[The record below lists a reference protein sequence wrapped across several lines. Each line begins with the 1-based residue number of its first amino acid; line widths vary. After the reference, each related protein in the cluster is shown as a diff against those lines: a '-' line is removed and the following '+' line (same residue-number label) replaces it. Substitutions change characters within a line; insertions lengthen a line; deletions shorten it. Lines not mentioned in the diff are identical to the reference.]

1 MNKELTKNF
10 APGHSACAGCGFPAI
25 VRAVL
30 GEAETPVVVANATGC
45 LEVTSTLYPYSAWK
59 IPYIHNAFEN
69 AAATI
74 SGTERAYEIL
84 KRKNKLSNKNGILR
98 DAQDDSLK
106 RIKFVA
112 FGGDGGTY
120 DIGLQSLSGA
130 LERGH
135 NFLYVCYD
143 NGGYMNTGNQ
153 KSSATPYGAFTET
166 TPVGKKSLGK
176 METRKNLMEIVNAH
190 RIEYLAQANVAFM
203 SDLKKK
209 AKKAL
214 AVNGPSFLL
223 VFSPC
228 TNNWKFPTS
237 QYVNIAKLATETNFW
252 PLYEIEKGK
261 YKINWAT
268 ENPKP
273 VFEFLKTQGR
283 FKHLLKEPA
292 RNASPASVDS
302 PARNAIVAGGR
313 SDAGGENKKV
323 LEEIQNLVDEEWKRL
338 ANLVEF

>member
-1 MNKELTKNF
+1 MNKELSKFF

-25 VRAVL
+25 VRAIL
-30 GEAETPVVVANATGC
+30 GEAKIPVVVANATGC
-45 LEVTSTLYPYSAWK
+45 LEVTTTLYPYTAWK
-59 IPYIHNAFEN
+59 VPYIHSAFEN

-74 SGTERAYEIL
+74 SGAERAYEIL
-84 KRKNKLSNKNGILR
+84 KRKGKIKKEIKL
-98 DAQDDSLK
+98 
-106 RIKFVA
+106 VA

-153 KSSATPYGAFTET
+153 RSSATPYGATTET
-166 TPVGKKSLGK
+166 TPAGKISSGK

-190 RIEYLAQANVAFM
+190 RVKYLAQANVAFM
-203 SDLKKK
+203 ADLKMK
-209 AKKAL
+209 ARKAL
-214 AVNGPSFLL
+214 ETRGPSFLL

-228 TNNWKFPTS
+228 QNNWKFPAS

-252 PLYEIEKGK
+252 PLYEIENGK

-273 VFEFLKTQGR
+273 LSEFLKTQGR
-283 FKHLLKEPA
+283 FKHLFKDKNKEVLDDTQKI
-292 RNASPASVDS
+292 VDS
-302 PARNAIVAGGR
+302 
-313 SDAGGENKKV
+313 
-323 LEEIQNLVDEEWKRL
+323 EWKRL
-338 ANLVEF
+338 ANLAE

>member
-1 MNKELTKNF
+1 MNKELSKYY
-10 APGHSACAGCGFPAI
+10 ASGHSACAGCGYPAI
-25 VRAVL
+25 VRMIL
-30 GEAETPVVVANATGC
+30 GEATTPFVIANATGC
-45 LEVTSTLYPYSAWK
+45 LEVTSTLYPYSAWRV
-59 IPYIHNAFEN
+59 PYIHNAFEN

-74 SGTERAYEIL
+74 SGAERAYEIL
-84 KRKNKLSNKNGILR
+84 KRKDKLPGK
-98 DAQDDSLK
+98 DK
-106 RIKFVA
+106 KIKFIA

-153 KSSATPYGAFTET
+153 RSSATPFGAFTET
-166 TPVGKKSLGK
+166 TPVGKNSFGN

-190 RIEYLAQANVAFM
+190 RIPYLAQANVAFVN
-203 SDLKKK
+203 DLKMK

-214 AVNGPSFLL
+214 AAEGPSFLL

-237 QYVNIAKLATETNFW
+237 QYVNIAKLATETNLW
-252 PLYEIEKGK
+252 PLYEIENGK

-268 ENPKP
+268 ESPKR
-273 VFEFLKTQGR
+273 VDEFLKTQGR
-283 FKHLLKEPA
+283 FKHLFSDKNKEVLK
-292 RNASPASVDS
+292 
-302 PARNAIVAGGR
+302 
-313 SDAGGENKKV
+313 K
-323 LEEIQNLVDEEWKRL
+323 IQKLTDEEWERL
-338 ANLVEF
+338 ANLVEI